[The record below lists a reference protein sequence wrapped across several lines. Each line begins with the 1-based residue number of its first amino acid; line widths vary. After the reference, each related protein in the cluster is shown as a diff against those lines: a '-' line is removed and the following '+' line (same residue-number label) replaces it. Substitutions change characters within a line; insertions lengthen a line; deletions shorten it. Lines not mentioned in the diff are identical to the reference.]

1 MKSRMIIAG
10 ALACCAHSAAGQS
23 TDPAVEACR
32 STGLLALQQR
42 SNDVTDLIFDMDSL
56 AVTDADTAVETVP
69 IKKVLLGEAYLKR
82 GARAAPDKTGAPDRF
97 VCLIGDKGRVVL
109 TFFTSK

>member
-1 MKSRMIIAG
+1 MRSILIVLG
-10 ALACCAHSAAGQS
+10 GLACVAQPAMAQS
-23 TDPAVEACR
+23 TDPAIEACR

-42 SNDVTDLIFDMDSL
+42 SSDITDLIFDMDSL
-56 AVTDADTAVETVP
+56 ALTDADTEVETVP

-82 GARAAPDKTGAPDRF
+82 GTRAAADKTGAPDRF
-97 VCLIGDKGRVVL
+97 VCLIGEKGRVLL

>member
-1 MKSRMIIAG
+1 MKTAMPIA
-10 ALACCAHSAAGQS
+10 SAAVCLTGGAIAQS

-42 SNDVTDLIFDMDSL
+42 SSDITDLIFDMDSL

-82 GARAAPDKTGAPDRF
+82 GAKAAADETGAPDRF
-97 VCLIGDKGRVVL
+97 ICLIGDKGRVVL